1 MPSDAWRR
9 EPYRLLFPL
18 GAMLAWA
25 GVLHWFLQSV
35 GLIEHPHAVFH
46 SIAQVQ
52 GFLMSFAVGF
62 LFTAI
67 PRRTGTPPAAP
78 WEMVV
83 ALAAPVATTIAA
95 WYERWALSQVFW
107 MVLVLTLGIF
117 AVRRFLSAKAA
128 RRPPNSFVWVPLS
141 LASGVLG
148 SALIAVGAATERF
161 WLHDLGKTILL
172 QGMFLG
178 LVCGVGGMVLPL
190 ITRGEA
196 PPDAAA
202 TRRDHLER
210 ALHVAAWALLM
221 ATFWIENL
229 TTPRAGAA
237 LRGVLVLAVLL
248 WAGRIHRPPS
258 VPGTHRRLVWLSS
271 WMVPA
276 GYFWA
281 ALYPLQH
288 KAGLHIMFIGGFALM
303 CFAVGTHVSLA
314 HGGYQRLV
322 RGHPWQVRL
331 YGLLLLGAMLVRT
344 FVDADRPHF
353 LKWVGVS
360 SFLFLSASIFWG
372 WLLAATLLGR
382 PGPEES
388 AP

>member
-1 MPSDAWRR
+1 MVNDAWRR

-18 GAMLAWA
+18 GALLAWA
-25 GVLHWFLQSV
+25 GVLHWFLQSL

-52 GFLMSFAVGF
+52 GFLMCFAVGF

-67 PRRTGTPPAAP
+67 PRRTGTPPAAA
-78 WEMVV
+78 WEMAV
-83 ALAAPVATTIAA
+83 ALIAPVATTVAA
-95 WYERWALSQVFW
+95 WYERWALSQAFW
-107 MVLVLTLGIF
+107 MALVVTLAVF
-117 AVRRFLSAKAA
+117 AVRRFLSARAA

-141 LASGVLG
+141 LATGVFG
-148 SALIAVGAATERF
+148 SILIGVGGATENF
-161 WLHDLGKTILL
+161 SLHDLGKTILL

-190 ITRGEA
+190 IARGEA

-202 TRRDHLER
+202 TSRDHLER
-210 ALHVAAWALLM
+210 AVHVGAWALLL
-221 ATFWIENL
+221 ATFWVENL
-229 TTPRAGAA
+229 ATPRVGAL
-237 LRGVLVLAVLL
+237 LRGAVVLAVLL
-248 WAGRIHRPPS
+248 WSGRIGQRPS
-258 VPGTHRRLVWLSS
+258 VPGTHRRLVWLSA

-288 KAGLHIMFIGGFALM
+288 KAGLHIVFIGGFALM

-322 RGHPWQVRL
+322 RGHPWQVRA
-331 YGLLLLGAMLVRT
+331 YGTLLLAAMVVRL
-344 FVDADRPHF
+344 FVDADRQHF

-360 SFLFLSASIFWG
+360 SFLFLTASLAWG
-372 WLLAATLLGR
+372 WLLARTLLVP
-382 PGPEES
+382 PGPEQS